1 MSTAVDSIRSKA
13 HWDASVRPDSFDAH
27 LLSEE
32 ALDTVVGKIPVR
44 LRGWPVPFIDTRIPV
59 RAGDDWIGQD
69 LQDVEEAW
77 RLFRSGQFT
86 HLRVISQERRRPDV
100 GPAGPAVPSKV
111 IELWDILLYVTEIT
125 ELAARL
131 ALSARF
137 PSGTEISL
145 SLHCGVDRLLIS
157 GTPERHLDRDYRSI
171 SDTIEISRTLERG
184 ELVSSARKVAVQIA
198 TQYCRRFGFKPTPGV
213 LSEYQT
219 QLVGPP
225 VESAPRFRG
234 VASFMHAYAGSMAP
248 ESVVT
253 MRPNPPPDFGFGIYV
268 DEFKVA
274 TVALSPE
281 DSDTPDQLQ
290 SRLAELKRG

>member
-13 HWDASVRPDSFDAH
+13 HWDASVRPDSFDPH

-32 ALDTVVGKIPVR
+32 ALDTVIGKIPVR
-44 LRGWPVPFIDTRIPV
+44 LRGWPLPFIDTRTPV
-59 RAGDDWIGQD
+59 AAGDDWIGQD
-69 LQDVEEAW
+69 LQEVEEAW

-100 GPAGPAVPSKV
+100 GSAGPAVPSKA
-111 IELWDILLYVTEIT
+111 IELWDILVYVTEIT
-125 ELAARL
+125 ELAVRL

-137 PSGTEISL
+137 PSGAEISL
-145 SLHCGVDRLLIS
+145 RLHCGVGRLLIS

-171 SDTIEISRTLERG
+171 SDTLEVRRTLERG
-184 ELVSSARKVAVQIA
+184 ELIGSAREVAIQIA
-198 TQYCRRFGFKPTPGV
+198 THYCRRFGFKPAPGV

-219 QLVGPP
+219 QLVGQP
-225 VESAPRFRG
+225 VESTPRFRG
-234 VASFMHAYAGSMAP
+234 VASFIHAYAGSVAP

-253 MRPNPPPDFGFGIYV
+253 MQRNSAPDFGYGVYV
-268 DEFKVA
+268 DGLKVA

-281 DSDTPDQLQ
+281 ESDTPEHLQ

>member
-1 MSTAVDSIRSKA
+1 MSAGIEVIRSKA
-13 HWDASVRPDSFDAH
+13 HWDASVRPDSFDPH

-32 ALDTVVGKIPVR
+32 ALDTVIGTIPVR

-59 RAGDDWIGQD
+59 GGGDDWIGQD
-69 LQDVEEAW
+69 LQEVEEAW

-86 HLRVISQERRRPDV
+86 HLRVISRERRRPDV
-100 GPAGPAVPSKV
+100 GPEEAAAPSKV

-145 SLHCGVDRLLIS
+145 RLHCGVGRLLIS

-171 SDTIEISRTLERG
+171 SDTIEVSRTLERA
-184 ELVSSARKVAVQIA
+184 ELVGSAREVAVQIA

-234 VASFMHAYAGSMAP
+234 VASFIHAYARSVAP

-253 MRPNPPPDFGFGIYV
+253 MRPNSAPDFGFGVYV
-268 DEFKVA
+268 DDLKVA

-281 DSDTPDQLQ
+281 ESDTPEQLQ
-290 SRLAELKRG
+290 SRLLELKRG